1 MKEKKSY
8 NLLTT
13 VWLWVVL
20 IGVMPVLGRNLLVS
34 LQFGVGAPADLQLP
48 YFLMILGGVVCF
60 LGYILLLC
68 KRKLGVWLIFLSL
81 PVAYALAKV
90 YLYYFGLPE
99 ARSGGL
105 MFVFYVILPLL
116 LNLVT
121 AGLLCLRRRG
131 RSGWDLLRKQE
142 PAVEQPIVEEKLE
155 DLREEDDQ
163 TDGGSGE
170 GAEEDAGG
178 A

>member
-81 PVAYALAKV
+81 PVAYGLAKL
-90 YLYYFGLPE
+90 YLYFFGLPGV
-99 ARSGGL
+99 RSGGL
-105 MFVFYVILPLL
+105 MFVFYIILPLL